1 MDEGDDDESLFD
13 DWNDENIPDLLGTA
27 YVHASR
33 VPIMSAHDGRVPID
47 ENVSLEPRQRVRPH
61 VHGLMFVE
69 NMELAEQLPPY
80 CCRGPSRLWM
90 GRLHY
95 PLEEVDEC
103 SVLTILVC

>member
-1 MDEGDDDESLFD
+1 MDEGDEDESLFD

-33 VPIMSAHDGRVPID
+33 VLIMSAHDGRVPID
-47 ENVSLEPRQRVRPH
+47 ENFPFEPRQRVRPH

-95 PLEEVDEC
+95 PLEEVD
-103 SVLTILVC
+103 